1 MSQLHI
7 YNQQEVIR
15 KYIYLK
21 DAIYNNNKI
30 VLEINL
36 INLMCRIF
44 KEKIMII

>member
-7 YNQQEVIR
+7 YNQQQVVR
-15 KYIYLK
+15 KHIYLK

-36 INLMCRIF
+36 IDVQNL
-44 KEKIMII
+44 